1 VAEPRTPPPRV
12 LPRRLEDAAALV
24 LRPMRSLMRVVMGEE
39 PPLDLRL
46 VGRTVLEAI
55 VVGLLV
61 GAAGCLMLLALE
73 FVETL
78 VLEHL
83 LAYPHV
89 RAVGE
94 SSAPFLDAS
103 GVRLA
108 LVMIAPALG
117 GLITGLAS
125 RLAPE
130 IRGGGGDAMIE
141 AFHHRGGAIRRRVIL
156 LKPLASIATLGSGG
170 AGGREGPTMHL
181 GGALG
186 AWIGTI
192 LPATER
198 ERRVLMVAGVAAGI
212 SAVFRTPLGAALL
225 AIEVLYRDDFESE
238 ALIPAVLAS
247 VVAYSLSASVLST
260 APMFGALPRFPFR
273 WDHLPF
279 YGLTAVVVALA
290 AAAFVKLLATVR
302 RAAARLPGPGWAR
315 PALGGLT
322 LGALAVVVFV
332 TVPGWLA
339 VPASHV
345 AALGGGY
352 GAGQLAITGDPAIG
366 VGSAAVLTLVVVAA
380 VRALATA
387 LTIGTGGS
395 AGDFAPSLAIG
406 AALGGAVGHAA
417 SAWFGVSGV
426 APGAFALV
434 GMAAFYGGA
443 ANVPLAATIMVCE
456 MAGSYDLLVPLM
468 LAQGVAFVALRR
480 VALYPAQV
488 PNQRS
493 SPAHA
498 ASWQRHSLATVRAG
512 ELLTPDRAVVT
523 LAPGDAADTVLRV
536 MADADHQA
544 VFPVVDATG
553 RLCGL
558 VTGPGTREIAAGDDT
573 RWAVA
578 ADLMVAPVTVAQ
590 DVGLGEI
597 ARALVQHDL
606 RAVPVV
612 DAAGRILGLVD
623 EHDVSR
629 AYAGAIDAGARRA
642 APPAPADPPP

>member
-1 VAEPRTPPPRV
+1 MADPRPSPPRG
-12 LPRRLEDAAALV
+12 LGRSLETAAALV
-24 LRPMRSLMRVVMGEE
+24 LRPMRSLLSVVMGEE

-55 VVGLLV
+55 VVGLTV

-83 LAYPHV
+83 LAYPHL

-94 SSAPFLDAS
+94 SRTPFVDAG

-108 LVMIAPALG
+108 LVALAPMLG
-117 GLITGLAS
+117 GLIAGLLA

-141 AFHHRGGAIRRRVIL
+141 AFHHHGGAIRRRVIA
-156 LKPLASIATLGSGG
+156 LKPLASIATLASGG

-181 GGALG
+181 GGAIG

-273 WDHLPF
+273 WEHLPF

-290 AAAFVKLLATVR
+290 ASAFVKLLAAVR
-302 RAAARLPGPGWAR
+302 RAAARLPGPTWTR
-315 PALGGLT
+315 PALGGLA
-322 LGALAVVVFV
+322 LGGLAVVVFV
-332 TVPGWLA
+332 TIPGWLE
-339 VPASHV
+339 VPAAHV
-345 AALGGGY
+345 ATLGGGY
-352 GAGQLAITGDPAIG
+352 GSGQLAITGDPALG
-366 VGSAAVLTLVVVAA
+366 VGSAAALALVAIAA
-380 VRALATA
+380 IRALATA

-417 SAWFGVSGV
+417 SAWFGVDGV

-498 ASWQRHSLATVRAG
+498 AAWGRHAVATIHAG
-512 ELLTPDRAVVT
+512 ELVVAGRPVIT
-523 LAPGDAADTVLRV
+523 LAPGDPADVVLRV
-536 MADADHQA
+536 MADADQQA
-544 VFPVVDATG
+544 VFPVLDAAG
-553 RLCGL
+553 QLCGL
-558 VTGPGTREIAAGDDT
+558 VTGPGTREVAAEEDT

-578 ADLMVAPVTVAQ
+578 ADLMVAPVAVREDVA
-590 DVGLGEI
+590 LGEI

-612 DAAGRILGLVD
+612 GADGRIVGLVD

-629 AYAGAIDAGARRA
+629 AYAGAIDAGGRRSAQRA
-642 APPAPADPPP
+642 AVEPPP